1 MQRHTATRA
10 LCPGKWNNHA
20 RLMHTWEFHKVC
32 KCTNKTKYLARILRI
47 SCKKEKRK
55 RQQENLRVV
64 LNKRCAPF
72 TWAKAIQA
80 SAGTLKNL
88 HYHQCI
94 CNCKKHTHATVCLC
108 HTAAINYEGCSAV
121 GRLWSCFSPWLHITA
136 SQPFVAFDDKS
147 DEVIKKRLDKLEWQ
161 SNSSSNIAR
170 CTYVT

>member
-1 MQRHTATRA
+1 MQRHTATRP

-32 KCTNKTKYLARILRI
+32 KCINKTKYLARILRI
-47 SCKKEKRK
+47 SCKKEKK
-55 RQQENLRVV
+55 EERQQENLRVV

-94 CNCKKHTHATVCLC
+94 CNCKKYTHATVCLC
-108 HTAAINYEGCSAV
+108 HTTAINYEGCSV
-121 GRLWSCFSPWLHITA
+121 LERLWSCFSPWLHGTA
-136 SQPFVAFDDKS
+136 SQHFVAFDDQ
-147 DEVIKKRLDKLEWQ
+147 LEWQ
-161 SNSSSNIAR
+161 NNSNGNMAR